1 LRSRAA
7 AATLSGAGF
16 KEVYS
21 MEGGINAWEG
31 LVAEGAPQSGMA
43 YFSPATRPEELMAL
57 AWFLEDG
64 SRKFYSELV
73 DMLTDREAKDLYRQL
88 TKAEENHQATLLQL
102 YKEFSGNGSSPGFPE
117 SVVPPG
123 REGGD
128 VMEGGVRVSEALQWA
143 KGRKMPDI
151 LEFSLSLETNSFDL
165 YLKMEREMKDEHSAN
180 VFHVLSAEEKQHLE
194 RLSAL
199 LEKRI

>member
-1 LRSRAA
+1 VRSRAA

-21 MEGGINAWEG
+21 MKGGINAWEG

-43 YFSPATRPEELMAL
+43 YFLPATKPEELMAL

-64 SRKFYSELV
+64 SRKFYSELAV
-73 DMLTDREAKDLYRQL
+73 TLMDEEAKGLYSQL
-88 TKAEENHQATLLQL
+88 TKAEENHQAILLKL
-102 YKEFSGNGSSPGFPE
+102 YKEFSGEAFDPGFPE

-143 KGRKMPDI
+143 KGKKTPDI
-151 LEFSLSLETNSFDL
+151 LEFSLSLEANAFDL
-165 YLKMEREMKDEHSAN
+165 YLKMERQMKDEHSAN
-180 VFHVLSAEEKQHLE
+180 IFRVLSAEEKQHLE
-194 RLSAL
+194 QFSAL
-199 LEKRI
+199 LEKKI